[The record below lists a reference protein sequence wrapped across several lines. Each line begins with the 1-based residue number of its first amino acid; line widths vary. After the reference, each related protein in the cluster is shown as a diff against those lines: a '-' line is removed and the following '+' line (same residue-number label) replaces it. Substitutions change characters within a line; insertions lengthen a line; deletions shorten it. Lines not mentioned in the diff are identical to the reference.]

1 MEAALTPKLEI
12 AVRRPDA
19 PCPAVFVDLD
29 AVASAYGRLSAALP
43 GVALHYAVKAN
54 PAPQI
59 LRRLVVE
66 GASFDA
72 ASLPEIQAC
81 IAAGAAPASV
91 CFGST
96 VKRVRDIARAAEMG
110 VRLFAMDSEEELRK
124 IAVTAPGVG
133 VYCRLAVDPSGACWP
148 LGRKFGAGADEAVR
162 LLLLAREQGLDAAGL
177 SFHVGSQQTDPE
189 AWTRAI
195 GLAGGVSDRLR
206 EQGLEIRLLNLGGGF
221 PARYR
226 EDVPAPEV
234 YGAAISRALLAAFPA
249 GLPHLMAEPGR
260 GLVAEAGA
268 LVSEVV
274 LVSRRDPADPLR
286 WVYLDVGRFGGL
298 AEAEGEAIAY
308 EIRCPRGGETGPVV
322 VAGPTCD
329 SVDTLWERSGHRL
342 PLDLRAGDRVVL
354 PSAGAYVTAYAAPG
368 FNGFPA
374 PEEVFL

>member
-1 MEAALTPKLEI
+1 MTPKI
-12 AVRRPDA
+12 HAAVHRPEA

-29 AVASAYGRLSAALP
+29 AVAAAYDRLTEALP

-54 PAPQI
+54 PAAAI
-59 LRRLVVE
+59 LQRLVTK

-72 ASLPEIQAC
+72 ASLPEVLAC
-81 IAAGAAPASV
+81 IAAGAAPHSI

-96 VKRVRDIARAAEMG
+96 VKRVRDIQAAHARG
-110 VRLFAMDSEEELRK
+110 VTLFAMDSEEELRK
-124 IAVTAPGVG
+124 IAEATPGVS

-148 LGRKFGAGADEAVR
+148 LGRKFGASAEEAVR
-162 LLLLAREQGLDAAGL
+162 LLVLARELGLKAAGL

-195 GLAGGVSDRLR
+195 GLAGEVADRLR
-206 EQGLEIRLLNLGGGF
+206 HQGVDIRLLNLGGGF

-226 EDVPAPEV
+226 EDVPEPSA
-234 YGAAISRALLAAFPA
+234 YGAAIRRALGQAFPR
-249 GLPHLMAEPGR
+249 GLPALMAEPGR

-298 AEAEGEAIAY
+298 AEAEGEAIVY
-308 EIRCPRGGETGPVV
+308 EILTPRDGETGPVI

-342 PLDLRAGDRVVL
+342 PLDLRAGDRVIL
-354 PSAGAYVTAYAAPG
+354 PSAGAYITSYAAPG